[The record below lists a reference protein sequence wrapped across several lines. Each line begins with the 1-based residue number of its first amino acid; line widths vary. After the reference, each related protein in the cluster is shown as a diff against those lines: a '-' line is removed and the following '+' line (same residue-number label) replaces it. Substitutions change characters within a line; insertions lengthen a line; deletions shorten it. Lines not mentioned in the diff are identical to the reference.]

1 MAQAVRLVSTPESMP
16 KIEHF
21 ECVEVDMPE
30 PADGEALVE
39 TLYLSLDP
47 YMRSQIAGRHM
58 SGSVLPGDILRGEAV
73 SRVIK
78 SRNPALREGDVIAA
92 HSGWRSHALVTPEGA
107 RPLGFSGLP
116 ESYGLGVLGMPG
128 LTAYAGLLLRGEP
141 KPGDNLLVSSAAGC
155 VGATV
160 GQIGR
165 IKGCRTIGIAG
176 GAEKCGW
183 LKNTARFDEAIDYKN
198 ENLREAID
206 RHCPATPPYGGI
218 DIYYDNIG
226 GDMLQAAMER
236 LAFGAR
242 VVLCGLMDQY
252 NSKVVPTGPNPAL
265 IIRARATV
273 RGVVVY
279 DHEDLRS
286 EMVEHISSWIR
297 SGDMVVKEDITI
309 GLEQAGAAFVKLL
322 SGATYGKVLVKLT

>member
-1 MAQAVRLVSTPESMP
+1 MAQEVRLVSTPEGLP
-16 KIEHF
+16 KPSHF
-21 ECVEVDMPE
+21 ECVETKIPE
-30 PADGEALVE
+30 PAEGEALVE

-58 SGSVLPGDILRGEAV
+58 SGSVLPGEALRGEAV
-73 SRVIK
+73 SRVLK
-78 SRNPALREGDVIAA
+78 SRSPALLEGDVIAA
-92 HSGWRSHALVTPEGA
+92 HSGWRSHALVKPEA
-107 RPLGFSGLP
+107 TRPLGFSGLP
-116 ESYGLGVLGMPG
+116 QSYGLGVLGMPG

-141 KPGDNLLVSSAAGC
+141 KPGDTLLVSSAAGC

-176 GAEKCGW
+176 GPEKCGW
-183 LKNTARFDEAIDYKN
+183 LKSAARFDEAIDYKN

-206 RHCPATPPYGGI
+206 RLCPPKPPYGGV

-252 NSKVVPTGPNPAL
+252 NSSVVPAGPNPGL

-286 EMVEHISSWIR
+286 EMVEHVGSWIK
-297 SGDMVVKEDITI
+297 SGEMVVKEDVTI
-309 GLEQAGAAFVKLL
+309 GLENAGAAFVRLL
-322 SGATYGKVLVKLT
+322 TGTTYGKVVVKVA